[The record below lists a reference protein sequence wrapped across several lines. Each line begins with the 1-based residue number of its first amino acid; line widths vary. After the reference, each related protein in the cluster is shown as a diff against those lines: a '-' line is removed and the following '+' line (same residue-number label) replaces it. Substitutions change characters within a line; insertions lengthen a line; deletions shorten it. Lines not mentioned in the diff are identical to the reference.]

1 MKQVMSASILKNKRA
16 QLSQSAILALIC
28 AVFLATS
35 VFSVNPLNNAAE
47 RSAESLAASTTAT
60 LVVLAGINAFL
71 SLAQEFEASI
81 TVATVQPLKTL
92 EPVDD
97 LVERVASALLIV
109 TVFSIVLSLAF
120 NPVAGFGWAIL
131 LCYFCIKTWTSFD
144 KENNGLV
151 EFSNDTDINQFSR
164 YLIRAGLGLSLVLPV
179 AFLVS
184 TYFGDFLTKA
194 VWQKHQ
200 LVLEEVSTLLK
211 DSSDSDWIF
220 APQEVKS
227 SVPQSD
233 SSNDPLETGFMSGVL
248 GAWDKGHDVVVGI
261 ADQVGSA
268 TKATVSMVKNYI
280 EAAGIV
286 IAHTDD
292 LIFSLITILAVFI
305 FKVLVLPVIVAL
317 IIFGLLK
324 SSGIGRAYKEMP
336 RRWVENKTS
345 PDISTTKPIVQE
357 NP

>member
-81 TVATVQPLKTL
+81 TVATVQPLKML

-97 LVERVASALLIV
+97 MVERVVSALLIV

-151 EFSNDTDINQFSR
+151 EISNDTDINQFSR
-164 YLIRAGLGLSLVLPV
+164 HLIRAGLGLSLVLPV

-184 TYFGDFLTKA
+184 THFGDFLTKA

-280 EAAGIV
+280 EATGIV

-324 SSGIGRAYKEMP
+324 SSGFGRAYKEIP
-336 RRWVENKTS
+336 RRWVEIETS
-345 PDISTTKPIVQE
+345 PDISTTKPKVQE